1 MGINEIEDK
10 VSDFLELIQEVQYD
24 WFPFIQSA
32 DDVEHLLKRGYNPIS
47 EYTKL
52 VDSLKITDN
61 QEDIF
66 LYMESRVYIHL
77 MFLISHSFNI
87 KQLSTINEIDQELLK
102 RQWYYMKYT
111 NRRNVLD
118 QGEFAKF
125 YYWLEDIRSD
135 EEELG
140 CWTSLEVHLSEESI
154 TELWTN
160 KVDFGQV
167 HKFCNDNFNYS
178 SELLEQY
185 SQALDIKIESKH
197 ISEMIALNFTKRYHL
212 HHLLMNRFPF
222 DEDDLQIISKID
234 QDILT
239 TAEWSKELSDYDL
252 VQIKG
257 FSLWLNEARRKELDK
272 GYWHYQGNDLLPLK
286 KVKWTIEKAII
297 LDFVKLKEK
306 KYEMSEIVSWYADLL
321 MQVDEITDRS
331 VFRIIQGRKFIHEV
345 IYQRKEWL
353 SNLDL
358 SITYFLDQELLINHL
373 QYQSKMTE
381 NQKERFVDFRE
392 WLTDAI
398 SREKVEGFWQE

>member
-66 LYMESRVYIHL
+66 LYMESRVYLHL

-111 NRRNVLD
+111 NRRNVLVE
-118 QGEFAKF
+118 GEFAKF
-125 YYWLEDIRSD
+125 YEWLEDVRSD

-167 HKFCNDNFNYS
+167 HNFCNDNFNYS

-212 HHLLMNRFPF
+212 HHLLMNSFPF
-222 DEDDLQIISKID
+222 HNDDLHIMSKTD
-234 QDILT
+234 KDILT
-239 TAEWSKELSDYDL
+239 RDDWSQVLSDYDFI
-252 VQIKG
+252 QIRD
-257 FSLWLNEARRKELDK
+257 FCLWLKEARRKEHHK
-272 GYWHYQGNDLLPLK
+272 GHWYYQGNDLLPIK
-286 KVKWTIEKAII
+286 KMKWNINKAII
-297 LDFVKLKEK
+297 IDVVKLKSN

-345 IYQRKEWL
+345 IYRRKEWL

-392 WLTDAI
+392 WLIDAI